1 MPYMQPGMPG
11 PMYLTPPTS
20 GMATASMA
28 VGIASFFV
36 FPLIGHILAIIFG
49 YIARN
54 EIRNSGGRVGGS
66 NYATAGIILGFVGIG
81 LSVLIIILAIVL
93 IVTTAAAIQHITF
106 PTPTPNPFESPTA
119 TPVL

>member
-1 MPYMQPGMPG
+1 MPPIQPGMPG

-20 GMATASMA
+20 GMATASMV
-28 VGIASFFV
+28 VGIASFVV
-36 FPLIGHILAIIFG
+36 FPLVGHILAIIFG

-66 NYATAGIILGFVGIG
+66 GFATAGIILGFVGIG
-81 LSVLIIILAIVL
+81 LSVLFIVLFIILIA
-93 IVTTAAAIQHITF
+93 TTAAAIQHITF
-106 PTPTPNPFESPTA
+106 PTPNPYETPTA